1 MPTACPDALR
11 RKGNAP
17 NGVGH
22 VTSGIPASAGNNSLI
37 RFPFGN
43 VIAMYNSQH
52 FLIDYML
59 MPTRFSSLK
68 TACRSWL
75 LALGFALLAL
85 VPAVSFAQSACTA
98 MWAIVL
104 TGAAAPSRLAYFNN
118 SAGTAQKFTTLTFT
132 LAGGT
137 NANAL
142 AGDPSNGI
150 LYYFDRAGLTVQSAN
165 LNTQVT
171 ATVGTIAPAAPNG
184 GNVNI
189 IGAFVDLAGNLIYL
203 SGGGTYH
210 VAAVSKTGNTTNAVW
225 RTVTYAIGGAAVAS
239 ASGDVYIDQ
248 GGQLWLLSSTTPKA
262 AFPLTLAVT
271 AGSPNGTVTTSTV
284 GASVTFAST
293 GAIAGGSVDPNTGL
307 NYYGGNTNN
316 QTAYRFNPATGN
328 SEVLVDA
335 SAGTLY
341 GITDMGN
348 CPTAP
353 AKPTISKSFNPAY
366 KSGGIRNTTST
377 LTITFG
383 NTNTAPIYLMQPFSD
398 VFPTGMRVFNTVTFT
413 STCNT
418 SVPSATITVGSTSM
432 TWAAGGRIP
441 AGGCSISFPVTATAA
456 LTPYVNT
463 IPAGSLTT
471 TAGTNTVATQATLT
485 VGTDFAVAKQVRAGT
500 TDPLTNTATLGI
512 SQTMQYVLTI
522 TNSASGGTGSA
533 TFTDTF
539 PTLITPVLSITAI
552 QLGGGSCTTAT
563 AVVGGRTRLTG
574 TMGYAPAGATCT
586 VTVTA
591 RGSTTTGTFVNTV
604 TVAAVSSTVDIDAT
618 DNNATATVTLTPIAN
633 ITISKTNGLGGT
645 VTAGQTMVY
654 TVTVANLGPSAAV
667 PSYLLDPGGVPGLS
681 CTNVTCAATGV
692 GATCPGA
699 GSTTMAYLQGNA
711 GAGLGIQINTFSQN
725 QTLTFAVTC
734 GVTAT
739 GLP

>member
-1 MPTACPDALR
+1 MW
-11 RKGNAP
+11 GI
-17 NGVGH
+17 
-22 VTSGIPASAGNNSLI
+22 VTTGGAA
-37 RFPFGN
+37 
-43 VIAMYNSQH
+43 
-52 FLIDYML
+52 
-59 MPTRFSSLK
+59 PTR
-68 TACRSWL
+68 
-75 LALGFALLAL
+75 LGF
-85 VPAVSFAQSACTA
+85 
-98 MWAIVL
+98 
-104 TGAAAPSRLAYFNN
+104 FNN
-118 SAGTAQKFTTLTFT
+118 SAGTASKFTTLSFT
-132 LAGGT
+132 TLSGGT

-142 AGDPSNGI
+142 AGDPATGI
-150 LYYFDRAGLTVQSAN
+150 LYYFDRAGLTVNSVN

-171 ATVGTIAPAAPNG
+171 ATVGTIAPASPDGNG
-184 GNVNI
+184 AM
-189 IGAFVDLAGNLIYL
+189 IGAVVDANSNLIMMTSAGAGN
-203 SGGGTYH
+203 TAYH
-210 VAAVSKTGNTTNAVW
+210 VAIVNKAGNTTNARW
-225 RTVTYAIGGAAVAS
+225 QTVTYTAGLGGGLPFS
-239 ASGDVYIDQ
+239 GGSGDIYIDQ
-248 GGQLWLLSSTTPKA
+248 GGQLRIATNSNPTAVYPIALTVVNGSITSALASASTTY
-262 AFPLTLAVT
+262 
-271 AGSPNGTVTTSTV
+271 TTGGISV
-284 GASVTFAST
+284 AGASVDPST
-293 GAIAGGSVDPNTGL
+293 GLS
-307 NYYGGNTNN
+307 YYGGA
-316 QTAYRFNPATGN
+316 QTGQVLYQFDPTTSGTQ
-328 SEVLVDA
+328 VLVDA
-335 SAGTLY
+335 TASTLY
-341 GITDMGN
+341 TTSDLGN
-348 CPTAP
+348 CVLQP
-353 AKPTISKSFNPAY
+353 AKPTITKSFAPTY
-366 KSGGIRNTTST
+366 KSGGVGNTTST

-383 NTNTAPIYLMQPFSD
+383 NSNTAPIYLMQPFSD
-398 VFPTGMRVFNTVTFT
+398 VFPAGMRVFNTVTFT

-471 TAGTNTVATQATLT
+471 TSGTNTLATQATLT
-485 VGTDFAVAKQVRAGT
+485 VGTDFAVTKQVRAGT

-645 VTAGQTMVY
+645 VTAGQTVVY

-699 GSTTMAYLQGNA
+699 GSTTIAYLQGNA
-711 GAGLGIQINTFSQN
+711 GAGLGIQINTFSSA

>member
-1 MPTACPDALR
+1 
-11 RKGNAP
+11 
-17 NGVGH
+17 
-22 VTSGIPASAGNNSLI
+22 
-37 RFPFGN
+37 
-43 VIAMYNSQH
+43 
-52 FLIDYML
+52 
-59 MPTRFSSLK
+59 MPTRFYSLR

-85 VPAVSFAQSACTA
+85 VPTVSFAQSACTA
-98 MWAIVL
+98 MWGIVT
-104 TGAAAPSRLAYFNN
+104 TGGAAPSRLGFFNN
-118 SAGTAQKFTTLTFT
+118 SAGTAAKFTTLSFT

-142 AGDPSNGI
+142 AGDPGAGV
-150 LYYFDRAGLTVQSAN
+150 LYYFDRTGLNVQSVN

-171 ATVGTIAPAAPNG
+171 ATVGTITPAAPG
-184 GNVNI
+184 GNGNI
-189 IGAFVDLAGNLIYL
+189 IGAFVDSAGNLVYL
-203 SGGGTYH
+203 SGGGTYQ
-210 VAAVSKTGNTTNAVW
+210 VATVSKTGNTTNAVW
-225 RTVTYAIGGAAVAS
+225 RTVTVALTGAVVAS
-239 ASGDVYIDQ
+239 ASGDLYLDQ
-248 GGQLWLLSSTTPKA
+248 SGQVWLLSATTPPTGY
-262 AFPLTLAVT
+262 PLTLAIT
-271 AGSPNGTVTTSTV
+271 NGSPNGTITSATV
-284 GASVTFAST
+284 GASVTYAT
-293 GAIAGGSVDPNTGL
+293 GPGNGIAGGSVDPVTGL
-307 NYYGGNTNN
+307 NYFAGATTN
-316 QTAYRFNPATGN
+316 QIAYRFVPGTTN

-335 SAGTLY
+335 SAATLY
-341 GITDMGN
+341 TTTDLGN

-353 AKPTISKSFNPAY
+353 AKPTISKSFNPVY
-366 KSGGIRNTTST
+366 KEGGVGNTTST

-645 VTAGQTMVY
+645 VQAGQTVVY
-654 TVTVANLGPSAAV
+654 TVTVAHLGGSPAAPSF
-667 PSYLLDPGGVPGLS
+667 LLDPGVTGLS
-681 CTNVTCAATGV
+681 CASVTCAPTGV
-692 GATCPGA
+692 GATCPIA
-699 GSTTMAYLQGNA
+699 GSTTIPYLQGTA
-711 GAGLGIQINTFSQN
+711 GTGLGIQINTFSQN